1 MTATTRIIHQPGLR
15 FRTAAVAMT
24 ATFAVGLLAGLT
36 VPRVGPSSGPAAATA
51 IGAPALTV
59 ESQAYQE
66 YRRGERD
73 NLLATGPATEKAWLS
88 YRAGER
94 GDPPTP

>member
-1 MTATTRIIHQPGLR
+1 
-15 FRTAAVAMT
+15 MT

-36 VPRVGPSSGPAAATA
+36 VPRVGPSSGPADATA
-51 IGAPALTV
+51 IGALTLTV
-59 ESQAYQE
+59 ASQAYQE

-73 NLLATGPATEKAWLS
+73 SLLATGPAAEKAWLT